1 MKKIIIIMFSLLA
14 IVLWGCT
21 PSEVEVGALKDYE
34 LPEFIYEDVSFPT
47 QFTDVDNVT
56 YQLSYLSSKPDIL
69 NVSGKIGEITK
80 NEEVSIT
87 VKAKSGKKEYQKEFV
102 ILVLKT
108 PLEEGVLKDLKIPNV
123 ISEDYEFILN
133 ITDNENH
140 EYNLKY
146 SSSDVTSIS
155 NSGKVNRDDTD
166 KNVTIT
172 VIAEREKQFF
182 KKEYN
187 VLIPASSTDG
197 NNDVI
202 VAKESFDLGIEIVK
216 KDVQLPLVFMGF
228 ELTWLSSNSSIID
241 SEGNYFPG
249 DQDSNVTLTAEF
261 RKENEILATKDFV
274 VLAKGLSIQERLL
287 MVSSDVDIPVSVS
300 FGNDLNLINSFQY
313 GVTGIWESDKPEI
326 VSSDGKVVFTT
337 SKQTVVLTLT
347 LSYLNEKLKINYTVE
362 INAIENSLEFMEAI
376 EKINIPSQTRIDI
389 SLPTLVEVN
398 GKIIELE
405 YFISNTD
412 VIGYD
417 GIINRSATDKKIN
430 ITITRKTDDRV
441 EQIEKTVTVLKLDVE
456 DAFDL
461 FELGI
466 TETYSDIELPESFMG
481 YEIIW
486 LSLSENVISSTGKYS
501 FVSED
506 TEVLLSA
513 LFMGESYPEKEF
525 TVIAKPIP
533 DLDRLNL
540 IIETINIPE
549 VATSNLVLKTM
560 FDYDVTGIWTS
571 SNEDVITTNGTVY
584 LSDSEKVVTLTVN
597 LQSGDNTLTKVFT
610 VTTIAIEGKQVMDH
624 NYQDYAKDYN
634 LANMIDVHLENQR
647 LVLDEGKTSGTYVSS
662 EFNTKGFGTL
672 VASWAAISS
681 KTATA
686 EIEVKVKVDEVWS
699 KYFSYQKWGLGLQNR
714 SIDSSDSIAKLSTD
728 ELVVG
733 NAKTANAY
741 QYKVTLRRNNVSD
754 ESPKLLLVAVALTIP
769 GYTFEVDSTGFPD
782 FVDYE
787 VPMLNQ
793 NEVPGIGNSIC
804 SITSSTMLLKYKG
817 HDFTEFDSE
826 YEHRYMAGLLKDYGS
841 GIYGN
846 WVYNTVGMSAYG
858 EETYV
863 NKMYSF
869 AELQK
874 HLIEVG
880 PISASMKGNMGLYTT
895 AGHLIV
901 VRGYKVVNG
910 QTHVIINDPN
920 INSRFGTGLFVYY
933 ELPLAT
939 FMAAWRG
946 VNYIIK

>member
-1 MKKIIIIMFSLLA
+1 MKKLFIIMFSLLA

-21 PSEVEVGALKDYE
+21 PSEVEVGVLKDYE

-56 YQLSYLSSKPDIL
+56 YQLSYFSSKPDIL

-87 VKAKSGKKEYQKEFV
+87 VEAKSGKKEYQKEFV

-108 PLEEGVLKDLKIPNV
+108 PLEEGVLKDLEIPNV
-123 ISEDYEFILN
+123 ISEDYGFILN
-133 ITDNENH
+133 ITDNQNQ

-146 SSSDVTSIS
+146 SSSDVEAIS

-172 VIAEREKQFF
+172 VIAERENQFF

-187 VLIPASSTDG
+187 VLIPASSTEE
-197 NNDVI
+197 NDDVLT
-202 VAKESFDLGIEIVK
+202 AKEAFDLGIEIVEN
-216 KDVQLPLVFMGF
+216 DVELALVFMGF
-228 ELTWLSSNSSIID
+228 ELTWVSSNSSVID
-241 SEGNYFPG
+241 KTGKYYPG
-249 DQDSNVTLTAEF
+249 DQDTNVTLTAEF
-261 RKENEILATKDFV
+261 RKENEVLATKDFI
-274 VLAKGLSIQERLL
+274 VLAKGLSTQERFL
-287 MVSSDVDIPVSVS
+287 MASSDVDLPVSISV
-300 FGNDLNLINSFQY
+300 GNDLDLIDSFQH
-313 GVTGIWESDKPEI
+313 GVTGVWESNKPEI
-326 VSSDGKVVFTT
+326 VSSDGKVVFATT
-337 SKQTVVLTLT
+337 KETVILTLT
-347 LSYLNEKLKINYTVE
+347 LSYLNEEFKINYTVT
-362 INAIENSLEFMEAI
+362 INSIENSLEFMEAI
-376 EKINIPSQTRIDI
+376 GEINIPSKTKVDI
-389 SLPTLVEVN
+389 SLPSLVEVN
-398 GKIIELE
+398 GKTIELE

-417 GIINRSATDKKIN
+417 GVINRDSTDKNVI

-441 EQIEKTVTVLKLDVE
+441 EQIEKTVTVLKLGVE

-486 LSLSENVISSTGKYS
+486 LSFSENIISSTGKYS

-513 LFMGESYPEKEF
+513 LLLSGDYPEKEF

-533 DLDRLNL
+533 DLERLNL
-540 IIETINIPE
+540 IVETINIPE

-571 SNEDVITTNGTVY
+571 SNEDVITTSGTVY

-597 LQSGDNTLTKVFT
+597 LQYGDSTLTKVFT
-610 VTTIAIEGKQVMDH
+610 VTTIAIEGKQVMGH

-634 LANMIDVHLENQR
+634 LANMIDVHLENKR

-686 EIEVKVKVDEVWS
+686 EIEVKVKVDGVWS

-714 SIDSSDSIAKLSTD
+714 SINSSDSIAKLSTD

-733 NAKTANAY
+733 NSKTANAY
-741 QYKVTLRRNNVSD
+741 QYRVTLRRNTIAD

-769 GYTFEVDSTGFPD
+769 GYTFEVDQTGFPD
-782 FVDYE
+782 FVDYD
-787 VPMLNQ
+787 VPKLNQ
-793 NEVPGIGNSIC
+793 NEVPTIGNSIC

-895 AGHLIV
+895 NGHLIV
-901 VRGYKVVNG
+901 VRGYRVVNG

-920 INSRFGTGLFVYY
+920 INSRFGEGLFVYY

>member
-1 MKKIIIIMFSLLA
+1 MKKLFIIMFSLLA

-21 PSEVEVGALKDYE
+21 PSEVEVGVLKDYE

-56 YQLSYLSSKPDIL
+56 YQLSYFSSKPDIL

-87 VKAKSGKKEYQKEFV
+87 VEAKSGKKEYQKEFV

-108 PLEEGVLKDLKIPNV
+108 PLEEGVLKDLEIPNV
-123 ISEDYEFILN
+123 ISEDYGFILN
-133 ITDNENH
+133 ITDNQNQ

-146 SSSDVTSIS
+146 SSSDVEAIS

-182 KKEYN
+182 KREYN
-187 VLIPASSTDG
+187 VLIPASSTEE
-197 NNDVI
+197 NDDVLT
-202 VAKESFDLGIEIVK
+202 AKEAFDLGIEIVE
-216 KDVQLPLVFMGF
+216 KDVELALVFMGF
-228 ELTWLSSNSSIID
+228 ELTWVSSNSSVID
-241 SEGNYFPG
+241 KTGKYYPG
-249 DQDSNVTLTAEF
+249 DQDTNVTLTAEF
-261 RKENEILATKDFV
+261 RKENEVLATKDFI
-274 VLAKGLSIQERLL
+274 VLAKGLSTQERFL
-287 MVSSDVDIPVSVS
+287 MASSDVDLPVSISV
-300 FGNDLNLINSFQY
+300 GNDLDLIDSFQH
-313 GVTGIWESDKPEI
+313 GVTGVWESNKPEI
-326 VSSDGKVVFTT
+326 VSNDGKVVFATT
-337 SKQTVVLTLT
+337 KETVILTLT
-347 LSYLNEKLKINYTVE
+347 LSYLNEEFKINYTVT
-362 INAIENSLEFMEAI
+362 INSIENSLEFMEAI
-376 EKINIPSQTRIDI
+376 GEINIPSKTKVDI
-389 SLPTLVEVN
+389 SLPSLVEVN
-398 GKIIELE
+398 GKTIELE

-417 GIINRSATDKKIN
+417 GVINRDSTDKNVI

-441 EQIEKTVTVLKLDVE
+441 EQIEKTVTVLKLGVE

-486 LSLSENVISSTGKYS
+486 LSFSENIISSTGKYS

-513 LFMGESYPEKEF
+513 LLLSGDYPEKEF

-533 DLDRLNL
+533 DLERLNL
-540 IIETINIPE
+540 IVETINIPE

-571 SNEDVITTNGTVY
+571 SNEDVITTSGTVY

-597 LQSGDNTLTKVFT
+597 LQSGESTLTKVFT
-610 VTTIAIEGKQVMDH
+610 VTTIAIEGKQVMGH

-634 LANMIDVHLENQR
+634 LANMIDVHLENKR
-647 LVLDEGKTSGTYVSS
+647 LVLDEGKTIGTYVSS

-686 EIEVKVKVDEVWS
+686 EIEVKVKVDGVWS

-714 SIDSSDSIAKLSTD
+714 SINSSDSIAKLSTD

-733 NAKTANAY
+733 NSKTANAY
-741 QYKVTLRRNNVSD
+741 QYRVTLRRNTIAD

-769 GYTFEVDSTGFPD
+769 GYTFEVDQTGFPD
-782 FVDYE
+782 FVDYD
-787 VPMLNQ
+787 VPKLNQ
-793 NEVPGIGNSIC
+793 NEVPTIGNSIC

-895 AGHLIV
+895 NGHLIV
-901 VRGYKVVNG
+901 VRGYRVVNG

-920 INSRFGTGLFVYY
+920 INSRFGEGLFVYY